1 MSPVPLDRLSAFSR
15 LLIISFLVGSVLVG
29 FLALHAVSGAHGME
43 TIASSKTHS
52 HAGDEAAHQAAV
64 TTPGVT
70 SQSGAIDQDEAC
82 NQRCALDN
90 ALIAMFSAL
99 LLVLTALTV
108 LARHPDI
115 RRRLLATLRWSSHAV
130 AAARQ
135 HSYLPSLTVLSIS
148 RT

>member
-1 MSPVPLDRLSAFSR
+1 MSHVPLDRLSAVGR
-15 LLIISFLVGSVLVG
+15 LLMVAFLVGSVLIG

-52 HAGDEAAHQAAV
+52 HADDEAAHQTAFTAQSI
-64 TTPGVT
+64 T
-70 SQSGAIDQDEAC
+70 SQSGAIAQDVSC
-82 NQRCALDN
+82 DQRCALDN
-90 ALIAMFSAL
+90 ALIAMMTVL
-99 LLVLTALTV
+99 LLVLTALKV

-115 RRRLLATLRWSSHAV
+115 KRLLVGGLQWSVHAI
-130 AAARQ
+130 AAGRQ